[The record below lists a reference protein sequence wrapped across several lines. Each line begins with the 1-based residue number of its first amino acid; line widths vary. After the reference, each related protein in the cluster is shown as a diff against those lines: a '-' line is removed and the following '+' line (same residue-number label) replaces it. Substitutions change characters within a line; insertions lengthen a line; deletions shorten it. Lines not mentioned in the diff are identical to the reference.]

1 MSWMNKN
8 TGITAPTRTANA
20 ESAAGGGGFKDGDRA
35 NVRIERISRKA
46 SDNADL
52 IAQHGKEGAD
62 NGIAIMHRVKETADG
77 KNVNRCVFQSLYIM
91 SSNPTRAAQ
100 DAQYLAALCT
110 LADENHGGDGLYEEI
125 IEGSEFPDDELLKDL
140 IGTDSGISVGVFLPK
155 NAKPGE
161 GAREF
166 VRALKAPYD
175 FAETQTAGAGAGAG
189 SARSERRRNRG

>member
-1 MSWMNKN
+1 MSWMTKN

-20 ESAAGGGGFKDGDRA
+20 QSASGSGFKDGDRA
-35 NVRIERISRKA
+35 NVRIERISRKP
-46 SDNADL
+46 SDNAQVVQ
-52 IAQHGKEGAD
+52 QHGEDGAD
-62 NGIAIMHRVKETADG
+62 NAISIMHRVKETADG
-77 KNVNRCVFQSLYIM
+77 KNVKRCLFQTLYIM

-125 IEGSEFPDDELLKDL
+125 IEGAEFPDDELLKDL
-140 IGTDSGISVGVFLPK
+140 IGTDSGVSVGVFLPK
-155 NAKPGE
+155 DAKPGQ
-161 GAREF
+161 GASEF

-175 FAETQTAGAGAGAG
+175 FAETQTADAGGVSG